1 MLTNLIV
8 WEARAL
14 LQTSIDPFLHPS
26 IMLFTYLHI
35 DTNLLWSFWL
45 FVPCTIYKIKLLL
58 YKVDAGASPEQIGHT
73 GDPI

>member
-8 WEARAL
+8 WAARAL

-26 IMLFTYLHI
+26 IMLFTYWNI
-35 DTNLLWSFWL
+35 ETYRSFWL
-45 FVPCTIYKIKLLL
+45 FFPCPIYKIKLLL
-58 YKVDAGASPEQIGHT
+58 YKVNAGASPKQIDHP